1 MHGYRKDGGNW
12 IVNGTYSGNVVSFTL
27 PRAAM
32 AIEGAGI
39 ADVVFTTGNE
49 VVGSANFCLLVE
61 RATFPNGVTYS
72 NDSSVFQ
79 DLLDF
84 VNSNAIPEAISDWL
98 EENIT
103 ATSPAVDASL
113 SVQGAAADAK
123 ATGDALTNRV
133 VTQASITG
141 NVVSFKNANDS
152 EKFTLDLSALD
163 DIKVVTSMN
172 QMTDH
177 SAVYMYTWT
186 EGTEIHNQLYFYNGE
201 WIPLGAGVLNAP
213 TADSMTNI
221 SAIYKYTGSESG
233 YITNGLYYYNGTSFV
248 LVDAP
253 IETDKTLTEKNVP
266 ADAKTVGQALDD
278 LTPDTQLVY
287 ANRPAEAKATGT
299 AIRELLGRF
308 DEIEPYIDRIKEM
321 IVAED
326 TDFDVSSLPDYWE
339 DAVRNALVY
348 TTALGDDYVHHLFT
362 TDNHYDT
369 NQKKSVD
376 IQQLLWATDMYSK
389 VICLGDITDS
399 HSQTEADH
407 VIADYEDYGDD
418 FLLAI
423 GNHDDFNS
431 DSSILLPLIEDN
443 ENLQGNDVQ
452 HFNYYLDDDENK
464 IRYIVHNAPK
474 SSDFSDKVA
483 LVTGAPSGY
492 HCMILSHYPAYEY
505 LSEFSDPPAQA
516 WNAMGDDGLFTSVLL
531 DDNPF
536 IGFFCGHEHID
547 YHVDRLG
554 AGIVHQMAL
563 SNDACSSVK
572 DAVHYQKTVGTD
584 TEQAITIV
592 SVNTAKQKVKL
603 YRIGMPTTYG
613 RRWEYS
619 YKKEASAPTIKQI
632 YLGGNGNIQ
641 AGTKAQFA
649 YFPALNN
656 DKDYYLV
663 NNGNTTVYWEYRLD
677 YLSGAYVYRYSYG
690 WTFSPFAKVNA
701 RKIVRPSTQSS
712 DQFLFGFETQET
724 TGSLDDFEL
733 VTSLDQ
739 YDFGY
744 DFDEVPWYDGKWYD
758 GNLVSNTGYAAS
770 DLIKVREGETYQFSV
785 DISGWSTQYLHI
797 AAITD
802 DGFLNSSLVRKS
814 NSSTSSAS
822 FTIPEGIR
830 YIVISSDQLSGNTDK
845 VQLVQTS

>member
-1 MHGYRKDGGNW
+1 MSAISGYLTSILNAVYGEQVRSA
-12 IVNGTYSGNVVSFTL
+12 IVNAITQCYDDVTNPNLNTEAFST
-27 PRAAM
+27 
-32 AIEGAGI
+32 AIEAAYADGFLDIQEKSTIAGMTNEKI
-39 ADVVFTTGNE
+39 IYRYTGSE
-49 VVGSANFCLLVE
+49 TGYI
-61 RATFPNGVTYS
+61 T
-72 NDSSVFQ
+72 
-79 DLLDF
+79 
-84 VNSNAIPEAISDWL
+84 NA
-98 EENIT
+98 
-103 ATSPAVDASL
+103 
-113 SVQGAAADAK
+113 
-123 ATGDALTNRV
+123 
-133 VTQASITG
+133 
-141 NVVSFKNANDS
+141 
-152 EKFTLDLSALD
+152 
-163 DIKVVTSMN
+163 
-172 QMTDH
+172 
-177 SAVYMYTWT
+177 
-186 EGTEIHNQLYFYNGE
+186 LYFYNGTE
-201 WIPLGAGVLNAP
+201 WAP
-213 TADSMTNI
+213 IGSALQAVNSSSAMTNPNV
-221 SAIYKYTGSESG
+221 IYLYDGK
-233 YITNGLYYYNGTSFV
+233 LYYHNGTSFV

-253 IETDKTLTEKNVP
+253 VETDKTLTTRNVP
-266 ADAKTVGQALDD
+266 ADAKAVGQALDD
-278 LTPDTQLVY
+278 LQPDVQLAY
-287 ANRPAEAKATGT
+287 SNRPAEAKATGT
-299 AIRELLGRF
+299 AIKELLGRF

-362 TDNHYDT
+362 TDNHYDV

-376 IQQLLWATDMYSK
+376 IQQLLWATGMYSK
-389 VICLGDITDS
+389 VICLGDITDG
-399 HSQTEADH
+399 HTQTQADN

-492 HCMILSHYPAYEY
+492 QCMILSHYPAYAY
-505 LSEFSDPPAQA
+505 LSEFSDPPSQA
-516 WNAMGDDGLFTSVLL
+516 WDVIGDDGLFSSVLL
-531 DDNPF
+531 NDEPF

-547 YHVDRLG
+547 YHVDYLS

-592 SVNTAKQKVKL
+592 SVNTAKQKVKF

-619 YKKEASAPTIKQI
+619 YKKDASEPTIKQLKL
-632 YLGGNGNIQ
+632 LGGGTITE
-641 AGTKAQFA
+641 GTKAQFA
-649 YFPALNN
+649 YLPALDN
-656 DKDYYLV
+656 DKYYYLV
-663 NNGNTTVYWEYRLD
+663 NNGNTTVHWEYRLD
-677 YLSGAYVYRYSYG
+677 YLNGAYVSRYSHG

-701 RKIVRPSTQSS
+701 RCVVPPSTSS
-712 DQFLFGFETQET
+712 ADQFLFGFETNET

-733 VTSLDQ
+733 VTNLDQ

-758 GNLVSNTGYAAS
+758 GTGLASYAGYAAS
-770 DLIKVREGETYQFSV
+770 DLIKVREGETYRFSV

-797 AAITD
+797 AAMTG
-802 DGFLNSSLVRKS
+802 DGLRHSSLVYITKG
-814 NSSTSSAS
+814 STSAAS
-822 FTIPEGIR
+822 FTIPEGIK